1 MIDRTRR
8 RRAARAGVVAALVLG
23 CFSKSPPPRFFTLA
37 STLGREAGAPA
48 ARSELGIAVGAV
60 EFPRYLDRPEI
71 VTRDGAHRLV
81 VWDDQRW
88 GGSLRSDLQRIV
100 ADDLAALLGTTRVV
114 VYPNEPRFPLDYRV
128 LVDVL
133 EFEGVP
139 GGSVRLRARWI
150 VASGADGR
158 ALAVEES
165 RIDEPVASAAF
176 EDLVAAHSAALGRL
190 TREIAAR
197 IGALRASR

>member
-1 MIDRTRR
+1 
-8 RRAARAGVVAALVLG
+8 
-23 CFSKSPPPRFFTLA
+23 
-37 STLGREAGAPA
+37 
-48 ARSELGIAVGAV
+48 
-60 EFPRYLDRPEI
+60 
-71 VTRDGAHRLV
+71 
-81 VWDDQRW
+81 
-88 GGSLRSDLQRIV
+88 
-100 ADDLAALLGTTRVV
+100 
-114 VYPNEPRFPLDYRV
+114 
-128 LVDVL
+128 
-133 EFEGVP
+133 
-139 GGSVRLRARWI
+139 VRLRARWI